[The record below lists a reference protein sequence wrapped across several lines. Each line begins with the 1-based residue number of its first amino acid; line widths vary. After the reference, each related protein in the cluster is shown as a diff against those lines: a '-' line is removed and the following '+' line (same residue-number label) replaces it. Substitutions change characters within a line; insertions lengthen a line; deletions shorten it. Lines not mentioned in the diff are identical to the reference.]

1 MLELSDFTIVIAGL
15 AAANLVIRL
24 GGYYLGA
31 ALPQSGAWARGLQ
44 ALPGTLITALVTLQL
59 LNGGPAEWGAGA
71 VALLVAIVTRSL
83 PVTMITGILTI
94 YILRRMLG
102 GG

>member
-1 MLELSDFTIVIAGL
+1 MFELSSFTIVIAGL

-31 ALPQSGAWARGLQ
+31 ALPQTGAWARGLK

-59 LNGGPAEWGAGA
+59 IQGGPAEWIAGA
-71 VALLVAIVTRSL
+71 VALAVAIVSRSL
-83 PVTMITGILTI
+83 PLTMLAGIVAI
-94 YILRRMLG
+94 YLLRTFG
-102 GG
+102 

>member
-15 AAANLVIRL
+15 AAANLAIRL

-59 LNGGPAEWGAGA
+59 LNGGPAEWVAGG
-71 VALLVAIVTRSL
+71 VALLVAIATRSL
-83 PVTMITGILTI
+83 PVTMIVGIVAI
-94 YILRRMLG
+94 YVLRQMAWG
-102 GG
+102 G

>member
-1 MLELSDFTIVIAGL
+1 MSDFTIVIAGL

>member
-1 MLELSDFTIVIAGL
+1 MLDLSPFTLIIIGL

-31 ALPQSGAWARGLQ
+31 ALPQTGPWARGLK

-59 LNGGPAEWGAGA
+59 MQGGPNEWIAGA
-71 VALLVAIVTRSL
+71 IALGTAILTRSL
-83 PVTMITGILTI
+83 PLTMLAGIVAI
-94 YILRRMLG
+94 YTLRHWA
-102 GG
+102 